1 MSVKILKTFIP
12 NNNNMF
18 KKLLLFL
25 SCISLSRQFFM
36 TPKGF
41 LPFQNNTTNV
51 TTQYYPSLT
60 LNKEYEIAS
69 KRTKRN
75 DALTIFKIWA
85 TIFVFT
91 FPIISFP
98 YHKEN

>member
-1 MSVKILKTFIP
+1 
-12 NNNNMF
+12 MF

-25 SCISLSRQFFM
+25 SYISLSSQFFM
-36 TPKGF
+36 TPKCF
-41 LPFQNNTTNV
+41 LPFQNNTTNA
-51 TTQYYPSLT
+51 TTQHYPTLT
-60 LNKEYEIAS
+60 LNKEDEIAS
-69 KRTKRN
+69 KWSISD
-75 DALTIFKIWA
+75 DALTMLKIWA

>member
-1 MSVKILKTFIP
+1 
-12 NNNNMF
+12 MF

-25 SCISLSRQFFM
+25 SYISVSSQIFT
-36 TPKGF
+36 TPKFF

-51 TTQYYPSLT
+51 TTQYYPTLT
-60 LNKEYEIAS
+60 LNEDYDTES
-69 KRTKRN
+69 KWSISD
-75 DALTIFKIWA
+75 DALTMLKIWA

-98 YHKEN
+98 YHKDN